1 MIIPRF
7 MGMPAVALCV
17 YFSSGTVRA
26 EPASD
31 PKTWR
36 SMVLVDLRLVGP
48 RQAPYAGIWADLIAG
63 NNERTRKRTPSLA
76 PVSLAGNA
84 PAQTANILV
93 RSQEVTIL
101 LSIFHAPGFCEVVSG
116 ATAVFRCP
124 MRLVRYERGTSS
136 IREGKACFAVREP
149 GGGGAAAYASYD
161 VTARTLRLGVLQGT
175 SAVEGC
181 SQSVPVKESER

>member
-1 MIIPRF
+1 MIVPRF
-7 MGMPAVALCV
+7 MGISTVALCV
-17 YFSSGTVRA
+17 CFASGTTRA
-26 EPASD
+26 EPAGD

-36 SMVLVDLRLVGP
+36 PMVLVDLRLVGP
-48 RQAPYAGIWADLIAG
+48 RQAPYAGIWADLIAA
-63 NNERTRKRTPSLA
+63 NNERTRKRIPNLA

-84 PAQTANILV
+84 PAQTANIV
-93 RSQEVTIL
+93 IRSPEVTIL
-101 LSIFHAPGFCEVVSG
+101 LSIFHAAALCEAVAGS
-116 ATAVFRCP
+116 TAVFRCP

-136 IREGKACFAVREP
+136 IREGKACFAVQAP

-161 VTARTLRLGVLQGT
+161 VPARSIRLGVLQGA

>member
-1 MIIPRF
+1 MIVPRF
-7 MGMPAVALCV
+7 MEMPAVALCLW
-17 YFSSGTVRA
+17 FASGIARA
-26 EPASD
+26 EPAGD

-36 SMVLVDLRLVGP
+36 PMVLVDLRLVGP
-48 RQAPYAGIWADLIAG
+48 RQALYAGIWADLIAT
-63 NNERTRKRTPSLA
+63 NNERIRKRSPNLA

-84 PAQTANILV
+84 PAQTANIV
-93 RSQEVTIL
+93 IRSPEVTIL
-101 LSIFHAPGFCEVVSG
+101 LSIFHAAGFCEPLAGS
-116 ATAVFRCP
+116 TAVFRCP

-149 GGGGAAAYASYD
+149 RGSGAAAYASYD
-161 VTARTLRLGVLQGT
+161 VTARSIRLGVLQGA

>member
-1 MIIPRF
+1 MIVPRF
-7 MGMPAVALCV
+7 TGISTVALCV
-17 YFSSGTVRA
+17 CFASGATRA
-26 EPASD
+26 EPAGD

-36 SMVLVDLRLVGP
+36 PMMLVDLRLVGP

-63 NNERTRKRTPSLA
+63 NNERTRKRSPSLA

-84 PAQTANILV
+84 PAQTANIV
-93 RSQEVTIL
+93 IRSPEVTIL
-101 LSIFHAPGFCEVVSG
+101 LSIFHAAGFCESVAGS
-116 ATAVFRCP
+116 TAVVRCP
-124 MRLVRYERGTSS
+124 MRLVRYERGASS
-136 IREGKACFAVREP
+136 IREGKACFAIREP

-161 VTARTLRLGVLQGT
+161 VPARSLRLGVLQGA